1 MVVHAKAKEVQQL
14 LLCSSI
20 KLSLFISYT
29 HFKMELEEPEDD
41 EWNWKSGST
50 NNNKYYWSESDDGN
64 GGKGSWVLNLG
75 KKVLVAGLVA
85 TSAPIVVPPLFVASA
100 IGVVASVPYVFFLA
114 SHACTRTLMSRLLP
128 FPHQHQYDLLLDEEQ
143 FGMDGA
149 ENVIMNC
156 EKYLISSDGGYE
168 QGVVKDDE
176 SHSPDARHNV
186 SEENDQEI
194 EEENSAGRILVD
206 DGEVIGDDVDD
217 GIGMEEGL
225 SGEGNGEQPMS
236 AGQGVVITIED
247 IDENEVVE
255 EFKAPFDVTTVFVEQ
270 FGDKA
275 IEGEIDEEE
284 LKRETKGLLEDIR
297 DEGRTDDEG
306 EYVNGI
312 HGDINENKQEVD
324 PVVEN
329 SAVACNTHS
338 SNTMEGIIGLIE
350 KEEIDKSL
358 CEQEIPPRNTENKD
372 NIYYDCVESD
382 DPIRNVLEDG
392 EVDSMQKSNDPIRDM
407 LEDEEVVSTS
417 ILQEQLGENSELLSG
432 TSSQQET
439 LPAEPVRDLEIDQN
453 CNIPLVEESAEVIS
467 GNIVLDVIVDE
478 ELDQELD
485 GPTVSQGV
493 KLDNISASV
502 NQEHQL
508 PMYDEILDSSEAD
521 SNAVSGENGFDL
533 SDEKAIGPG
542 AGTCTIELHEE
553 SSVVMVNGHAA
564 LIEVTDSSVE
574 IEREQECRPSEISSG
589 KDAMR
594 TSDEVMFNEESM
606 WKQIT
611 VIRKIIGYEGSKH
624 KSCIDELKAL
634 YIFTGVEFP
643 AFVKENPYDP
653 SEINE
658 KLHFLM
664 SIVGIKSNAD

>member
-1 MVVHAKAKEVQQL
+1 MHGACKSKGGV
-14 LLCSSI
+14 LCSLTSI

-29 HFKMELEEPEDD
+29 QFRMELEEPEDD
-41 EWNWKSGST
+41 EWNWKSSST
-50 NNNKYYWSESDDGN
+50 DNKYYWSESDGGN

-100 IGVVASVPYVFFLA
+100 IGVVASVPYAFFLA

-128 FPHQHQYDLLLDEEQ
+128 FPPHHQYHMLLDQDLIGEEH
-143 FGMDGA
+143 FG
-149 ENVIMNC
+149 IMNS
-156 EKYLISSDGGYE
+156 EKYLISSDGSYE
-168 QGVVKDDE
+168 LGLVKDDE
-176 SHSPDARHNV
+176 SYSPDARHNV
-186 SEENDQEI
+186 SKEDDQEI
-194 EEENSAGRILVD
+194 EEENFSGLMLD
-206 DGEVIGDDVDD
+206 DGDVLGD
-217 GIGMEEGL
+217 GIGMEGGL
-225 SGEGNGEQPMS
+225 SGESNGEQPMS
-236 AGQGVVITIED
+236 AGHGGVITIEG
-247 IDENEVVE
+247 IDENEVDENVVVE
-255 EFKAPFDVTTVFVEQ
+255 EFKAPFDVTTVFVER

-284 LKRETKGLLEDIR
+284 LKRETKGLLEEIR
-297 DEGRTDDEG
+297 DEGRTDDDG

-312 HGDINENKQEVD
+312 HGDINENKQEIG

-329 SAVACNTHS
+329 SAIACNMHS
-338 SNTMEGIIGLIE
+338 CNTMEGIIGLIG
-350 KEEIDKSL
+350 KEEIDNSL
-358 CEQEIPPRNTENKD
+358 CEQKVPPRTTENKD
-372 NIYYDCVESD
+372 NIYDCVESN

-392 EVDSMQKSNDPIRDM
+392 EVDSTSVMQKSNDPIRDM

-417 ILQEQLGENSELLSG
+417 VLQKPNDPI
-432 TSSQQET
+432 SSQHET
-439 LPAEPVRDLEIDQN
+439 LPAEPVRDSEIDQN
-453 CNIPLVEESAEVIS
+453 CNIPLVEESAEGIS
-467 GNIVLDVIVDE
+467 GNIVLDVIVGEDP
-478 ELDQELD
+478 DQVLD
-485 GPTVSQGV
+485 GPTLSQGGQ
-493 KLDNISASV
+493 LDNNISASV

-508 PMYDEILDSSEAD
+508 PMYDEILDSSDAD
-521 SNAVSGENGFDL
+521 SNEVSGENGFDL

-542 AGTCTIELHEE
+542 ADTCTIELHEE
-553 SSVVMVNGHAA
+553 TSVVMVNGHAA
-564 LIEVTDSSVE
+564 LIEVTDFSAE
-574 IEREQECRPSEISSG
+574 EEREQECNRPSEISSG

-594 TSDEVMFNEESM
+594 PSDEVIFNEESM

-611 VIRKIIGYEGSKH
+611 VIRKIIGYEDSKQ